1 VLRGRSGDST
11 SRGLCRW
18 LEETEMKANP
28 LMALS
33 GWEAFTHGVFAI
45 AVTLLVLDIRVPDS
59 ATIGSGSALLSALG
73 DELPRYVAYVIG
85 FLFVGTYWLA
95 THRIMG
101 WMRGVDHWG
110 VVLGLLYLMVISAVP
125 LVTALLAEYI
135 GLDDGRDQV
144 GIVVFV
150 SWQLILSMLAIATF
164 RYAAHGGRLLKP
176 EINEDGLRMYL
187 RFAWLGPAVWIVA
200 ILTAIFVGAAVAL
213 VLTAIVLVIFLV
225 VELPAPVDGPEASSS
240 P

>member
-1 VLRGRSGDST
+1 
-11 SRGLCRW
+11 
-18 LEETEMKANP
+18 
-28 LMALS
+28 
-33 GWEAFTHGVFAI
+33 
-45 AVTLLVLDIRVPDS
+45 
-59 ATIGSGSALLSALG
+59 
-73 DELPRYVAYVIG
+73 
-85 FLFVGTYWLA
+85 
-95 THRIMG
+95 
-101 WMRGVDHWG
+101 
-110 VVLGLLYLMVISAVP
+110 
-125 LVTALLAEYI
+125 
-135 GLDDGRDQV
+135 
-144 GIVVFV
+144 
-150 SWQLILSMLAIATF
+150 MLAIATF